1 MPWPIAPE
9 VYCLGPSGRTG
20 TNVFFVRAGTSW
32 TLVDTG
38 WPGDADRIERAAA
51 ALLGAGTR
59 PEAILL
65 THCHPDHSGAA
76 QRLARDWDCPVHL
89 HADEVPIAIG
99 DFTAMVCD
107 AGPLD
112 RWVVLPM
119 LRALG
124 SRRRE
129 AVLARSRLDC
139 GLRAF
144 RHGADVPCLP
154 GWECVPTPGHTR
166 GHVSYFRPGDGVLV
180 TGDAVVTLRVNS
192 PAGLLLGREGISG
205 PPWYTT
211 WDGRLARESV
221 ARLADLEPSVLACG
235 HGTPMTGPGA
245 AKALHAL
252 AERFAGH

>member
-89 HADEVPIAIG
+89 HAGEVPIAIG
-99 DFTAMVCD
+99 DFAAMVCD

-144 RHGADVPCLP
+144 RPGADVPCLP

-166 GHVSYFRPGDGVLV
+166 GHVSYFRPGDGVLI